1 MTVLVVGDVMMDI
14 IVSLR
19 EEMQRGS
26 DADSEIA
33 TTFGGVGANV
43 AAWIGKSGGNARLV
57 SVVGNDP
64 WGHLMSQHLRALH
77 VDTHLNHVDSVP
89 TGIVVALAHPD
100 GERSMFPDARANQLL
115 SHSQFGEDMW
125 RDVTWLSMS
134 GYTLLQPSTR
144 ELALHVMRMAHER
157 GVKVALDPASSA
169 PMSAITSEER
179 AIWFSEV
186 DLLLP
191 NEQELQAL
199 APHEDWKES
208 ARTLAQSV
216 PVVIVK
222 RGAAGSAICT
232 GTEIVEIPAVATSV
246 IDTVGA
252 GDAYAAGT
260 LLGLDNGASLEDA
273 AHQGAKIATF
283 ALNTR
288 GAQPASTL

>member
-19 EEMQRGS
+19 EEMHRGS
-26 DADSEIA
+26 DANSEIA

-43 AAWIGKSGGNARLV
+43 AAWIAHSGGSARLV

-64 WGHLMSQHLRALH
+64 WGHLMTQHLRALN
-77 VDTHLNHVDSVP
+77 VDVRMNHVDSVP

-115 SHSQFGEDMW
+115 THAQFEDDVW
-125 RDVTWLSMS
+125 REVTWLSMS

-144 ELALHVMRMAHER
+144 ELALHVMRTARSR
-157 GVKVALDPASSA
+157 GVRVALDPASSA
-169 PMSAITSEER
+169 PLASISASER
-179 AIWFSEV
+179 AAWFAEV
-186 DLLLP
+186 DLLFP
-191 NEQELQAL
+191 NEQELHAL
-199 APHEDWKES
+199 SPNTDWRES
-208 ARTLAQSV
+208 ARALAAVV
-216 PVVIVK
+216 PTVIVK

-232 GTEIVEIPAVATSV
+232 DNDIVDIAAVATTV
-246 IDTVGA
+246 VDTVGA

-260 LLGLDNGASLEDA
+260 LFALDRGLSMPEAARLGATT
-273 AHQGAKIATF
+273 ATF

>member
-26 DADSEIA
+26 DANSEIA

-64 WGHLMSQHLRALH
+64 WGHLMSQHLKSLH
-77 VDTHLNHVDSVP
+77 VDVQLEHVDSVP

-115 SHSQFGEDMW
+115 SHSQFHDDVW

-144 ELALHVMRMAHER
+144 ELGLHIMRMARSR
-157 GVKVALDPASSA
+157 GVKVALDPASST
-169 PMSAITSEER
+169 PISAISSTER
-179 AIWFSEV
+179 AAWFAEV
-186 DLLLP
+186 DVLLP
-191 NEQELQAL
+191 NEQELHTL
-199 APHEDWKES
+199 APATDWKIS
-208 ARTLAQSV
+208 ARTLAQSI
-216 PVVIVK
+216 PSIIVK

-232 GTEIVEIPAVATSV
+232 DDTIVDIPALATHV
-246 IDTVGA
+246 VDTVGA

-260 LLGLDNGASLEDA
+260 LQGLDSGLSLHDA
-273 AHQGAKIATF
+273 ALNGAKIATL

-288 GAQPASTL
+288 GAQPAS